1 MKIKTIIF
9 ITILFA
15 IYSSLFAQ
23 TKSELFSRPINT
35 ISIGLLGEGT
45 LFSLNYE
52 RLFPIKKHLFLS
64 GKIGVGRTVD
74 FCGLIHCE
82 ENYKAKASISI
93 PHHITVNFGKKKVFL
108 EAGYGG
114 TMLTWNYKPK
124 YIAFGIIGMRIHPF
138 ERNKF
143 SFRVFAT
150 PPLTKSDDGF
160 HYGDVLFIPLGL
172 SFGVSF

>member
-1 MKIKTIIF
+1 MKTITIIF
-9 ITILFA
+9 IIILST

-23 TKSELFSRPINT
+23 TKSELFSRPLNT
-35 ISIGLLGEGT
+35 ISIDLLGEGT
-45 LFSLNYE
+45 LYSLNYE
-52 RLFPIKKHLFLS
+52 RLFPIKRNMFLS

-82 ENYKAKASISI
+82 ENYKAKVSISI

-114 TMLTWNYKPK
+114 TIFTWNYKPK
-124 YIAFGIIGMRIHPF
+124 YMAFGIIGMRIHPF

-143 SFRVFAT
+143 SFRLFAT
-150 PPLTKSDDGF
+150 PPLTKSDDGM
-160 HYGDVLFIPLGL
+160 HYGDILFIPLGL
-172 SFGVSF
+172 SLGVSF